1 MRGNERGD
9 QVASF
14 KKSLGG
20 ADNKH
25 RSYRSQKMM
34 GTDRGQCVIICDQ
47 RPILTHLELKP
58 FILPLL

>member
-1 MRGNERGD
+1 MKEGIKPRRL
-9 QVASF
+9 
-14 KKSLGG
+14 KKSLGE

-34 GTDRGQCVIICDQ
+34 GTDRGQYVIICDQ
-47 RPILTHLELKP
+47 RPILTHLELKS

>member
-1 MRGNERGD
+1 MKEGIKPRRL
-9 QVASF
+9 

-20 ADNKH
+20 VDNKH

-34 GTDRGQCVIICDQ
+34 GTDQYVIICDQ
-47 RPILTHLELKP
+47 RPILTHLELKS